1 MKPAS
6 VKIIGTL
13 SMNTENKIFECIVI
27 GAGPGGLVSTKELL
41 ENGVDNILCLDQASQ
56 LGGVFTGSYDN
67 LQLTSSA
74 TFSMFSDFLNKQG
87 EDNHFWSKKE
97 AVDYWFRYAKHF
109 GVTDR
114 IRFNSKVSRVTRV
127 ENGGWKLT
135 LATDEHFYCRKLVV
149 ATGNNGVESL
159 PPWSKDLTKVDYSHS
174 KNYKNSTPYIGK
186 RVLVIG
192 GGESASD
199 MALEISRVASK
210 CWVSL
215 RESAGWIVP
224 RKRGEHATDISTHRG
239 LWGLPR
245 QYGEYFTKRSIEI
258 EQAKNNPVHNAIA
271 MLNKKVPNPRGIW
284 STYGTKTIA
293 LAEAIANHGCEVV
306 SEVTHIEN
314 GGQNLTTA
322 DGDILE
328 NIDAIVFS
336 TGYIN
341 SIPFMPREFQSCDP
355 RSLYKHVFHLETQD
369 ALAFIGVARPGFGSQ
384 FPIMELQARLFA
396 LICNKKKKLPSVEL
410 MTKSIDEDYKRN
422 LDQFEKNAE
431 RIRSLVDYFR
441 YMDGIADIIGCKPPL
456 FRYFFQHPLLWLKL
470 VYGPTQATQYRLVG
484 PGSKKELAKG
494 ILKELPISTF
504 NNVVKIGLKM
514 RFNYALDSINLFSQR
529 KSS

>member
-1 MKPAS
+1 
-6 VKIIGTL
+6 
-13 SMNTENKIFECIVI
+13 MNAQNKQFECIVI

-41 ENGVDNILCLDQASQ
+41 ENGIDNILCLDKAIR
-56 LGGVFTGSYDN
+56 LGGVFADSYDN

-87 EDNHFWSKKE
+87 EDNHFWSKDE
-97 AVDYWFRYAKHF
+97 AVDYWSRYAKKF
-109 GVTDR
+109 GVTER
-114 IRFNSKVSRVTRV
+114 IRFNSKVDKVIRLD
-127 ENGGWKLT
+127 NGEWKLVLT
-135 LATDEHFYCRKLVV
+135 TQEEFFCRKLVV

-159 PPWSKDLTKVDYSHS
+159 PPWSKDLTTVDYSHS
-174 KNYKNSTPYIGK
+174 KNYKNSDPFVGK

-215 RESAGWIVP
+215 RESAGWVVP
-224 RKRGEHATDISTHRG
+224 RKRDDRATDISTHRG

-258 EQAKNNPVHNAIA
+258 ELSKNNPVNDAIA
-271 MLNKKVPNPRGIW
+271 MLNKRIANPKGIW

-293 LAEAIANHGCEVV
+293 LAEAIANHGCDVV
-306 SEVTHIEN
+306 GEVTSVN
-314 GGQNLTTA
+314 DGGHHLTTA
-322 DGDILE
+322 DGFSLE
-328 NIDAIVFS
+328 NIDAVVFS

-341 SIPFMPREFQSCDP
+341 SIPFMPAEFQSCDP
-355 RSLYKHVFHLETQD
+355 RSLYKHVFHVDTQD
-369 ALAFIGVARPGFGSQ
+369 SLAFIGVARPGFGSQ

-396 LICNKKKKLPSVEL
+396 LICAKKHHLPSVAL
-410 MTKSIDEDYKRN
+410 MKKSIDEDYQQN
-422 LDQFEKNAE
+422 MEQFEKNAQ

-441 YMDGIADIIGCKPPL
+441 YMDGLAEIIGCKPPL
-456 FRYFFQHPLLWLKL
+456 TKYFFQQPLLWLQL

-484 PGSKKELAKG
+484 PGSKKKLAKD
-494 ILKELPISTF
+494 ILHKLPRSTF

-514 RFNYALDSINLFSQR
+514 RFSYAIDSVSLFLQR

>member
-1 MKPAS
+1 
-6 VKIIGTL
+6 
-13 SMNTENKIFECIVI
+13 MNTENKIFECIVI

-41 ENGVDNILCLDQASQ
+41 ENGIDNILCLDKASK
-56 LGGVFTGSYDN
+56 LGGVFADSYDN

-74 TFSMFSDFLNKQG
+74 TFSMFSDFLNKPG
-87 EDNHFWSKKE
+87 EDNHFWSKEE
-97 AVDYWFRYAKHF
+97 AVDYWYRYAKKF
-109 GVTDR
+109 GVTGH
-114 IRFNSKVSRVTRV
+114 IRFNSKVDKVTCLD
-127 ENGGWKLT
+127 NGGWKLVLST
-135 LATDEHFYCRKLVV
+135 GERFYCKKLVV

-159 PPWSKDLTKVDYSHS
+159 PLWSKSLTKVEYSHS
-174 KNYKNSTPYIGK
+174 KNYKNCDPFVGK

-224 RKRGEHATDISTHRG
+224 RKRGEYATDISTHRG

-245 QYGEYFTKRSIEI
+245 QYGEYFTKRSIEL
-258 EQAKNNPVHNAIA
+258 EQAKNNPVHDAIA
-271 MLNKKVPNPRGIW
+271 MLNKRIANPRGIW

-293 LAEAIANHGCEVV
+293 LAEAIANHGCQVV
-306 SEVTHIEN
+306 GEVTKVDD
-314 GGQNLTTA
+314 GGQHLTTV
-322 DGDILE
+322 DGFSLE
-328 NIDAIVFS
+328 DIDAIVFS

-341 SIPFMPREFQSCDP
+341 SIPFMPSKFQSCDP
-355 RSLYKHVFHLETQD
+355 RSLYKHIFHIETQD
-369 ALAFIGVARPGFGSQ
+369 SLAFIGVARPGFGSQ

-396 LICNKKKKLPSVEL
+396 LISAKKQSLPSSGL
-410 MTKSIDEDYKRN
+410 MMKSINDDYKQN
-422 LDQFEKNAE
+422 IDQFDKNAK

-441 YMDGIADIIGCKPPL
+441 YMDGLAEIIGCKPPL
-456 FRYFFQHPLLWLKL
+456 MRYFFQHPLLWLKL

-484 PGSKKELAKG
+484 PGSKKVLAKE
-494 ILKELPISTF
+494 ILNQLPTSTF
-504 NNVVKIGLKM
+504 NNIVKIGLKM
-514 RFNYALDSINLFSQR
+514 RFSYAIDSINIFSQR